1 MPSSVALLARS
12 TLYVSSI
19 YSVIR
24 LDTNFPVQ
32 RGNAGPFSCP
42 TMIIGADVS
51 HAAPGSNGASFAAI
65 TMSMDKIA
73 ARYAAAVE
81 TNGIR
86 VEMIATRNMEDMLKP
101 LIQHW
106 SENVGGGRLPEHVY
120 YFRDGVSE
128 GQYQNVLTQEVADIK
143 RIFAEFGKHNPN
155 YKVGFYLQLTS
166 DYANCRYRSNSPW

>member
-1 MPSSVALLARS
+1 MPSLVALLARS
-12 TLYVSSI
+12 TWYVSSV
-19 YSVIR
+19 YSVLR
-24 LDTNFPVQ
+24 LGINFSVQ

-42 TMIIGADVS
+42 TLIIGADVS

-65 TMSMDKIA
+65 TMSMDRIA

-86 VEMIATRNMEDMLKP
+86 VEIIATRNMEDMLKP
-101 LIQHW
+101 LVQNW
-106 SENVGGGRLPEHVY
+106 METVGGGRLPDHVF

-128 GQYQNVLTQEVADIK
+128 GQYQNVLTQEVKDIK

-155 YKVGFYLQLTS
+155 YNVGFYLQLTS
-166 DYANCRYRSNSPW
+166 DHADCRYRPNSA